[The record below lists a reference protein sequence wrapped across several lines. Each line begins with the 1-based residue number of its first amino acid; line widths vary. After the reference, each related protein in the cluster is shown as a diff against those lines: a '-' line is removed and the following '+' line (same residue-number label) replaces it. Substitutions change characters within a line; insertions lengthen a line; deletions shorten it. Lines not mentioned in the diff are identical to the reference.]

1 MGFYINSTFPATQFR
16 EMTGNPYFVDKSM
29 LLGVLFDFLDQSDSD
44 FCITKP
50 RRFGKTVMANM
61 VGAFFGKGVDSSDIF
76 DTLKIS
82 GDPEYHRHLNNY
94 NVIYIDFSKMPENC
108 KSFQQYIDN
117 ISNQMKS
124 DLMESFPGVKKDFD
138 AAIWD
143 LFCDVFQECGEKFIF
158 VLDEWDAI
166 FHKRFINE
174 SDREAYLNF
183 LACLIKDQPYVSLTY
198 MTGILPIAKYSS
210 GSSINNFDEYT
221 MVADDLFSEYFG
233 FTDDEV
239 DDLFQIYLKR
249 TKNPVVSREDLRYWY
264 DGYHAADGKCIYN
277 PRSVVYALRRNRA
290 RSYWTGTGPYSE
302 ISAYII
308 NDIDDMRNDVALMVS
323 GESISA
329 DVEEYAATSMKLS
342 TKDEIFS
349 AMVVYGFLDYED
361 GKVCIP
367 NKELMDEFS
376 KTIRR
381 EGSLGYVNRLA
392 RVSERM
398 LQATLA
404 GDTETMEEILEFAH
418 NTETPIHSYN
428 NEVELSAIVTLVYLS
443 ARDSY
448 RVEREDKAGV
458 GYVDFIFYP
467 ERKTADCIILE
478 LKVDH
483 TPEEAIRQIKE
494 KQYALRFKGKLGEA
508 VRYSGR
514 ILAVGIG
521 YDRRTK
527 KHHCKVEFLSDRK

>member
-1 MGFYINSTFPATQFR
+1 MSLYLNSSFPAAQFR
-16 EMTGNPYFVDKSM
+16 EMAANPYFVDKSL
-29 LLGVLFDFLDQSDSD
+29 LLGQLFNFLDQSDSD

-61 VGAFFGKGVDSSDIF
+61 VGAFFGKGVDSSAIF
-76 DTLKIS
+76 NIMKIS
-82 GDPEYHRHLNNY
+82 ENTDYHKHLNQH
-94 NVIYIDFSKMPENC
+94 NVVYIDFSKTPENC
-108 KSFQQYIDN
+108 QSFQQYIDS
-117 ISNQMKS
+117 ISEQLKS
-124 DLMESFPGVKKDFD
+124 DLMETYPEISVISEL
-138 AAIWD
+138 AVWD
-143 LFCDVFQECGEKFIF
+143 LFCIVFQKYGEKFIF

-166 FHKRFINE
+166 FHKRFFTE
-174 SDREAYLNF
+174 VDREAYLNY

-233 FTDDEV
+233 FTDGEV
-239 DDLFQIYLKR
+239 DVLYQQYLKR
-249 TKNPVVSREDLRYWY
+249 TKVPAISRDDLRYWY
-264 DGYHAADGKCIYN
+264 DGYHTTSGKRIYN

-302 ISAYII
+302 ISEYIV
-308 NDIDDMRNDVALMVS
+308 NDMDDVKNDVALMVA
-323 GESISA
+323 GESVQA
-329 DVEEYAATSMKLS
+329 DVEEYAATAMKLD
-342 TKDEIFS
+342 TKNEIFS
-349 AMVVYGFLDYED
+349 AMVVYGFLSYEN
-361 GKVCIP
+361 GNVCIP

-381 EGSLGYVNRLA
+381 ESSLGYVNRLA
-392 RVSERM
+392 RESDRM

-404 GDTETMEEILEFAH
+404 GDTRTMEKILEFAH
-418 NTETPIHSYN
+418 NTETPILSYN
-428 NEVELSAIVTLVYLS
+428 NEVELSTIVTLVYLS

-448 RVEREDKAGV
+448 RVEREDKAGI

-467 ERKTADCIILE
+467 ERKGADCIILE

-483 TPEEAIRQIKE
+483 TPEEAIAQIKQ
-494 KQYALRFKGKLGEA
+494 KQYALRFKGKMGEKP
-508 VRYSGR
+508 RYTGR

-521 YDRRTK
+521 YDK
-527 KHHCKVEFLSDRK
+527 QNKDHHCKIEVLP